1 MKKFYNTRD
10 SYIVYKN
17 MSANPINISQYVQ
30 IINHFMKFLSSK
42 LLSTGEIILPER
54 LGRLSIFGKKVNIRI
69 ENGEIKGLAPDWVK
83 TKQLWDSDEVAK
95 NNKQLVYH
103 FNEETNGIRYKFS
116 WSKNRVLVSNKT
128 LYNLRMTR
136 SNKRELSRL
145 VREGKE
151 YLIGAYRRADVENFN
166 YYYKSSVLLIN
177 NELIRRQMKP
187 RSFITTL
194 LYLL

>member
-1 MKKFYNTRD
+1 MKKFFNTRD
-10 SYIVYKN
+10 SYVVYKN

-30 IINHFMKFLSSK
+30 ITNQFMKFLILK

-54 LGRLSIFGKKVNIRI
+54 LGRLSIFGKKVNVRI
-69 ENGEIKGLAPDWVK
+69 EDGEIKGLAPDWVK
-83 TKQLWDSDEVAK
+83 TKQLWDSDEEAK

-103 FNEETNGIRYKFS
+103 FNEETNGIRYKFA

-136 SNKRELSRL
+136 SNKRELSKL

-151 YLIGAYRRADVENFN
+151 YLIVN
-166 YYYKSSVLLIN
+166 
-177 NELIRRQMKP
+177 
-187 RSFITTL
+187 
-194 LYLL
+194 

>member
-17 MSANPINISQYVQ
+17 MSVNPINISQYVQ

-42 LLSTGEIILPER
+42 LLSTGEINIPER
-54 LGRLSIFGKKVNIRI
+54 LGKLSIFGKKVNVRI
-69 ENGEIKGLAPDWVK
+69 EDGEIKGLAPDWVK
-83 TKQLWDSDEVAK
+83 TKQLWESDEEAK

-103 FNEETNGIRYKFS
+103 FNEETNGIRYKFA

-136 SNKRELSRL
+136 SNKRELSKL
-145 VREGKE
+145 VREEKE
-151 YLIGAYRRADVENFN
+151 YLIKN
-166 YYYKSSVLLIN
+166 
-177 NELIRRQMKP
+177 
-187 RSFITTL
+187 
-194 LYLL
+194 

>member
-17 MSANPINISQYVQ
+17 MSVNPINISQYVQ

-42 LLSTGEIILPER
+42 LLSTGEIILPDR
-54 LGRLSIFGKKVNIRI
+54 LGRLSIFGKKVNVRI
-69 ENGEIKGLAPDWVK
+69 EDGEIKGLAPDWVK
-83 TKQLWDSDEVAK
+83 TKQLWDSDEEAK

-103 FNEETNGIRYKFS
+103 FNEETNGIRYKFA

-136 SNKRELSRL
+136 SNKRELSKL

-151 YLIGAYRRADVENFN
+151 YLIKD
-166 YYYKSSVLLIN
+166 
-177 NELIRRQMKP
+177 
-187 RSFITTL
+187 
-194 LYLL
+194 

>member
-10 SYIVYKN
+10 SYVVYKN
-17 MSANPINISQYVQ
+17 MSVNPINISQYVQ

-42 LLSTGEIILPER
+42 LLSTGEINIPER
-54 LGRLSIFGKKVNIRI
+54 LGKLSIFGKKVNVRI
-69 ENGEIKGLAPDWVK
+69 EDGEIKGLAPDWVK
-83 TKQLWDSDEVAK
+83 TKQLWESDEEAK

-136 SNKRELSRL
+136 SNKRELSKL

-151 YLIGAYRRADVENFN
+151 YLIN
-166 YYYKSSVLLIN
+166 
-177 NELIRRQMKP
+177 
-187 RSFITTL
+187 
-194 LYLL
+194 

>member
-10 SYIVYKN
+10 SYVVYKN
-17 MSANPINISQYVQ
+17 MSDNPINISEYVQ
-30 IINHFMKFLSSK
+30 IINQFMKFLILK

-54 LGRLSIFGKKVNIRI
+54 LGRLSIFGKKVNVRI

-83 TKQLWDSDEVAK
+83 TKQLWDSDEEAK

-103 FNEETNGIRYKFS
+103 FNEETNGIRYKFF

-136 SNKRELSRL
+136 SNKRELSKL

-151 YLIGAYRRADVENFN
+151 YLIV
-166 YYYKSSVLLIN
+166 K
-177 NELIRRQMKP
+177 
-187 RSFITTL
+187 
-194 LYLL
+194 

>member
-10 SYIVYKN
+10 SYVVYKN
-17 MSANPINISQYVQ
+17 MSDNPINISEYVQ
-30 IINHFMKFLSSK
+30 IINQFMKFLILK

-54 LGRLSIFGKKVNIRI
+54 LGRLSIFGKKVNVRI

-83 TKQLWDSDEVAK
+83 TKQLWDSDEEAK

-103 FNEETNGIRYKFS
+103 FNEETNGIRYKFF

-136 SNKRELSRL
+136 TNKRALSNL
-145 VREGKE
+145 VKEGKE
-151 YLIGAYRRADVENFN
+151 YLIKD
-166 YYYKSSVLLIN
+166 
-177 NELIRRQMKP
+177 
-187 RSFITTL
+187 
-194 LYLL
+194 

>member
-10 SYIVYKN
+10 SYVVYKN
-17 MSANPINISQYVQ
+17 MSDNPINISEYVQ
-30 IINHFMKFLSSK
+30 IINQFMKFLILK

-54 LGRLSIFGKKVNIRI
+54 LGRLSIFGKKVNVRI
-69 ENGEIKGLAPDWVK
+69 EDGEIKGLAPDWVK
-83 TKQLWDSDEVAK
+83 TKQLWDSDEEAK

-136 SNKRELSRL
+136 SNKRELSKL
-145 VREGKE
+145 VRENKE
-151 YLIGAYRRADVENFN
+151 YLIKD
-166 YYYKSSVLLIN
+166 
-177 NELIRRQMKP
+177 
-187 RSFITTL
+187 
-194 LYLL
+194 

>member
-10 SYIVYKN
+10 SYVVYKN
-17 MSANPINISQYVQ
+17 MSDNPINISEYVQ
-30 IINHFMKFLSSK
+30 ILNQFMKFLILK

-54 LGRLSIFGKKVNIRI
+54 LGRLSIFGKKVNVRI
-69 ENGEIKGLAPDWVK
+69 EDGEIKGLAPDWVK

-95 NNKQLVYH
+95 SNKQLVYH
-103 FNEETNGIRYKFS
+103 FNEETNGIRYKFA

-136 SNKRELSRL
+136 SNKRELSKL

-151 YLIGAYRRADVENFN
+151 YLIKN
-166 YYYKSSVLLIN
+166 
-177 NELIRRQMKP
+177 
-187 RSFITTL
+187 
-194 LYLL
+194 

>member
-10 SYIVYKN
+10 SYVVYKN
-17 MSANPINISQYVQ
+17 MSDNPINISEYVQ
-30 IINHFMKFLSSK
+30 IINQFMKFLILK

-54 LGRLSIFGKKVNIRI
+54 LGRLSIFGKKVNVRI

-83 TKQLWDSDEVAK
+83 TKQLWDSDEEAK

-103 FNEETNGIRYKFS
+103 FNEETNGIRYKFF

-151 YLIGAYRRADVENFN
+151 YLIVN
-166 YYYKSSVLLIN
+166 
-177 NELIRRQMKP
+177 
-187 RSFITTL
+187 
-194 LYLL
+194 

>member
-10 SYIVYKN
+10 SYVVYKN
-17 MSANPINISQYVQ
+17 MSVNPINISQYVQ

-42 LLSTGEIILPER
+42 LLSTGEINIPER
-54 LGRLSIFGKKVNIRI
+54 LGKLSIFGKKVNVRI
-69 ENGEIKGLAPDWVK
+69 EDGEIKGLAPDWVK
-83 TKQLWDSDEVAK
+83 TKQLWESDEEAK

-103 FNEETNGIRYKFS
+103 FNEETNGIRYKLKKK
-116 WSKNRVLVSNKT
+116 KNRVLVSNKT

-151 YLIGAYRRADVENFN
+151 YLIKD
-166 YYYKSSVLLIN
+166 
-177 NELIRRQMKP
+177 
-187 RSFITTL
+187 
-194 LYLL
+194 

>member
-1 MKKFYNTRD
+1 MKNFYNTRD
-10 SYIVYKN
+10 SYVVYKN
-17 MSANPINISQYVQ
+17 MSDNPINISEYVQ
-30 IINHFMKFLSSK
+30 IINQFMKFLILK

-54 LGRLSIFGKKVNIRI
+54 LGRLSIFGKKVNVRI

-83 TKQLWDSDEVAK
+83 TKQLWDSDEEAK

-136 SNKRELSRL
+136 SNKRELSKL

-151 YLIGAYRRADVENFN
+151 YLIKD
-166 YYYKSSVLLIN
+166 
-177 NELIRRQMKP
+177 
-187 RSFITTL
+187 
-194 LYLL
+194 

>member
-1 MKKFYNTRD
+1 MKKFFNTRD
-10 SYIVYKN
+10 SYVVYKN
-17 MSANPINISQYVQ
+17 ISANPINISQYVQ
-30 IINHFMKFLSSK
+30 ITNHFMKFLITK
-42 LLSTGEIILPER
+42 LLTTGEINIPER
-54 LGRLSIFGKKVNIRI
+54 LGKLSIFGKKVNVRI
-69 ENGEIKGLAPDWVK
+69 EDGEIKGLAPDWVK

-151 YLIGAYRRADVENFN
+151 YLIKD
-166 YYYKSSVLLIN
+166 
-177 NELIRRQMKP
+177 
-187 RSFITTL
+187 
-194 LYLL
+194 

>member
-10 SYIVYKN
+10 SYVVYKN
-17 MSANPINISQYVQ
+17 MSDNPINISEYVQ
-30 IINHFMKFLSSK
+30 IINQFMKFLILK

-54 LGRLSIFGKKVNIRI
+54 LGRLSIFGKKVNVRI
-69 ENGEIKGLAPDWVK
+69 EDGEIKGLAPDWVK
-83 TKQLWDSDEVAK
+83 TKQLWDSDEEAK

-103 FNEETNGIRYKFS
+103 FNEETNGIRYKYV

-136 SNKRELSRL
+136 SNKRELSKL

-151 YLIGAYRRADVENFN
+151 YLIV
-166 YYYKSSVLLIN
+166 K
-177 NELIRRQMKP
+177 
-187 RSFITTL
+187 
-194 LYLL
+194 

>member
-10 SYIVYKN
+10 SYVVYKN
-17 MSANPINISQYVQ
+17 MSVNPINISQYVQ

-42 LLSTGEIILPER
+42 LLSTGEINIPER
-54 LGRLSIFGKKVNIRI
+54 LGKLSIFGKKVNVRI
-69 ENGEIKGLAPDWVK
+69 EDGEIKGLAPDWVK

-103 FNEETNGIRYKFS
+103 FNEETNGIRYKFA

-136 SNKRELSRL
+136 SNKRELSKL

-151 YLIGAYRRADVENFN
+151 YLVKN
-166 YYYKSSVLLIN
+166 
-177 NELIRRQMKP
+177 
-187 RSFITTL
+187 
-194 LYLL
+194 

>member
-10 SYIVYKN
+10 SYVVYKN
-17 MSANPINISQYVQ
+17 MSVNPINISQYVQ

-42 LLSTGEIILPER
+42 LLSTGEINIPER
-54 LGRLSIFGKKVNIRI
+54 LGKLSIFGKKVNVRI
-69 ENGEIKGLAPDWVK
+69 EDGEIKGLAPDWVK
-83 TKQLWDSDEVAK
+83 TKQLWDSDEEAK

-103 FNEETNGIRYKFS
+103 FNEETNGIRYKFF

-136 SNKRELSRL
+136 SNKRELSKL

-151 YLIGAYRRADVENFN
+151 YLIKD
-166 YYYKSSVLLIN
+166 
-177 NELIRRQMKP
+177 
-187 RSFITTL
+187 
-194 LYLL
+194 

>member
-10 SYIVYKN
+10 SYVVYKN
-17 MSANPINISQYVQ
+17 MSDNPINISEYVQ
-30 IINHFMKFLSSK
+30 IINQFMKFLILK

-54 LGRLSIFGKKVNIRI
+54 LGRLSIFGKKVNVRI
-69 ENGEIKGLAPDWVK
+69 EDGEIKGLAPDWVK
-83 TKQLWDSDEVAK
+83 TKQLWDSDEEAK

-136 SNKRELSRL
+136 SNKRQLSKL

-151 YLIGAYRRADVENFN
+151 YLIRE
-166 YYYKSSVLLIN
+166 
-177 NELIRRQMKP
+177 
-187 RSFITTL
+187 
-194 LYLL
+194 